1 MLNERNCVSVSELN
15 AIIKSTLEEDEGLSS
30 IFLRGEVSNFKVYSS
45 GHAYFSLKDSQ
56 SVISAVMW
64 ASYSSRLTFL
74 PKDGDEVLVHGRIGV
89 YPARGSYQIVVDH
102 MERYGLGAELL
113 KLQEL
118 KEKLAKEG
126 LFDPKRKRPIAL
138 FPHRIGVI
146 AGAGSAGLRD
156 ILVNIE
162 NRWPLVEVFVFPS
175 LVQGKEAPKDLLRA
189 LRLASEEFLDTL
201 IIGRGGGSS
210 EDLGAFND
218 EALVRAVADFPCP
231 VIAAVGHEVDV
242 TLIDLVADLRVST
255 PTGAAVAATPDRNE
269 ILQGLDDLSE
279 RMDNAIDGRIDRL
292 KQTLA
297 LLSKR
302 SYFENPAAIYDKK
315 LEDIAR
321 IGKNLDLAIDMR
333 ISTAEHSVANA
344 KGRLQALNPYSVL
357 KRGYAI
363 SEDESGKVVQSAEQV
378 AVGGIMK
385 TRFSDGIITSRVE
398 KKEASSNGQ

>member
-15 AIIKSTLEEDEGLSS
+15 AIIKATLEEDEGLSS

-64 ASYSSRLTFL
+64 ASYASRLTFL

-89 YPARGSYQIVVDH
+89 YPARGSYQIIVDH
-102 MERYGLGAELL
+102 MELFGKGAELL
-113 KLQEL
+113 RLQEL

-126 LFDPKRKRPIAL
+126 LFDQSRKRKIPA

-146 AGAGSAGLRD
+146 AGASSAGLRD

-162 NRWPLVEVFVFPS
+162 NRWPLVEVIVFPS
-175 LVQGKEAPKDLLRA
+175 LVQGKDAPQALLRA
-189 LRLASEEFLDTL
+189 LNEAKGHFIDTL

-218 EALVRAVADFPCP
+218 ETLVRAAAEFPCP

-255 PTGAAVAATPDRNE
+255 PTGAAVAATPDKNE
-269 ILQGLDDLSE
+269 VIQTLDGVSE
-279 RMDNAIDGRIDRL
+279 HLDIMIDGKIRGL
-292 KQTLA
+292 SQTLS

-315 LEDIAR
+315 LDDLSKIS
-321 IGKNLDLAIDMR
+321 KNLDMLIDMK
-333 ISTAEHSVANA
+333 IAAADHSLESS
-344 KGRLQALNPYSVL
+344 KGRLAALNPYAVL

-363 SEDESGKVVQSAEQV
+363 SEDEDGKVVQSAKQV
-378 AVGGIMK
+378 AVGTIMK
-385 TRFSDGIITSRVE
+385 TRFNDGIITSRVE
-398 KKEASSNGQ
+398 KKEASNNGQ

>member
-15 AIIKSTLEEDEGLSS
+15 AIIKATLEEDEGLSS

-64 ASYSSRLTFL
+64 NSYAARLTFL

-89 YPARGSYQIVVDH
+89 YPARGSYQIIVDH

-113 KLQEL
+113 RLQQL

-126 LFDPKRKRPIAL
+126 LFDQGRKRPIAT
-138 FPHRIGVI
+138 FPRRIGVI
-146 AGAGSAGLRD
+146 AGASSAGLRD

-189 LRLASEEFLDTL
+189 MKEAEAQSLDTL

-218 EALVRAVADFPCP
+218 EALVRAAAAFPCP

-255 PTGAAVAATPDRNE
+255 PTGAAVAATPDQNE
-269 ILQGLDDLSE
+269 VLQALDDLSE
-279 RMDNAIDGRIDRL
+279 HLDSVIDSKIRNL
-292 KQTLA
+292 SQTLS

-315 LEDIAR
+315 LEDIAK
-321 IGKNLDLAIDMR
+321 ISKSLDMMIDMK
-333 ISTAEHSVANA
+333 IASAEHGLTNS
-344 KGRLQALNPYSVL
+344 KGRLAALNPYAVL

-363 SEDESGKVVQSAEQV
+363 SEDETGKVVQSTNQV

-385 TRFSDGIITSRVE
+385 TRFNDGIITSRVE
-398 KKEASSNGQ
+398 KKEASDNGQ